1 MNDHVNLDALWRTC
15 SAGKAGAEPAP
26 STPRKSPAEEGVI
39 TAEFAVALPA
49 VTVVLALCLG
59 AASTGV
65 AQLKVEESARTAARA
80 AARGDSEAQIRSA
93 VNRIDPAQSVQ
104 ISVSPDSAVDAG
116 EGRARQVYVRVSRP
130 APGVIGSAT
139 GWVLRADAH
148 ARIEGGGGTQENT
161 DSEESADSEES
172 TGNDGE

>member
-1 MNDHVNLDALWRTC
+1 MNAHVNLGTLWRTC
-15 SAGKAGAEPAP
+15 SAGEAGAEPTP
-26 STPRKSPAEEGVI
+26 STLHKSPAEEGVI
-39 TAEFAVALPA
+39 TAEFAVALPT

-93 VNRIDPAQSVQ
+93 VSRIDPAQSVQ
-104 ISVSPDSAVDAG
+104 ISVSPDDVAAAG
-116 EGRARQVYVRVSRP
+116 EGRARQVHVRVSRP

-139 GWVLRADAH
+139 GWVLRADPH
-148 ARIEGGGGTQENT
+148 ARIEGGTG
-161 DSEESADSEES
+161 SEESP
-172 TGNDGE
+172 GNDGE

>member
-1 MNDHVNLDALWRTC
+1 MNAHVNLSALRCTRP
-15 SAGKAGAEPAP
+15 AEKVGAEPAP
-26 STPRKSPAEEGVI
+26 STPHKSQAEEGVI

-93 VNRIDPAQSVQ
+93 VSRIDPAQSVQ
-104 ISVSPDSAVDAG
+104 ISVSPDGVAADA
-116 EGRARQVYVRVSRP
+116 GRAREVHVRVSRP

-148 ARIEGGGGTQENT
+148 ARVESGGKNDAENGAGHE
-161 DSEESADSEES
+161 SE
-172 TGNDGE
+172 

>member
-1 MNDHVNLDALWRTC
+1 MNAHVNLGSLWNTC
-15 SAGKAGAEPAP
+15 PAGKVGAEPAP
-26 STPRKSPAEEGVI
+26 STPHKSPAEEGVI

-65 AQLKVEESARTAARA
+65 AQLKVEESARTAARS

-93 VNRIDPAQSVQ
+93 VSRLDPAPSVQ
-104 ISVSPDSAVDAG
+104 ISVSPDDAAVTEA
-116 EGRARQVYVRVSRP
+116 GRAREVHVRVSRP

-139 GWVLRADAH
+139 GWVLWADAH
-148 ARIEGGGGTQENT
+148 ARVEGGGGTQESS
-161 DSEESADSEES
+161 DSEESIGS
-172 TGNDGE
+172 DGE

>member
-1 MNDHVNLDALWRTC
+1 MNAHVNLGAWWRVR
-15 SAGKAGAEPAP
+15 PADKTGTESVP
-26 STPRKSPAEEGVI
+26 STPHEDAAEEGVI

-93 VNRIDPAQSVQ
+93 VSRIDPAQSVQ

-116 EGRARQVYVRVSRP
+116 EGCARQVHVRVSRP

-148 ARIEGGGGTQENT
+148 ARIEGGGGHH
-161 DSEESADSEES
+161 ESADSEES
-172 TGNDGE
+172 AGNDGE

>member
-1 MNDHVNLDALWRTC
+1 MNAHVNLGALRCTR
-15 SAGKAGAEPAP
+15 SVGKVGAEPVL
-26 STPRKSPAEEGVI
+26 STPHKSPAEEGVI

-93 VNRIDPAQSVQ
+93 VSRIDPAQSVQ
-104 ISVSPDSAVDAG
+104 ISVSSDDVAAAEAG
-116 EGRARQVYVRVSRP
+116 DGRARQVHVRVSRP

-148 ARIEGGGGTQENT
+148 ARVESGTG
-161 DSEESADSEES
+161 SEESP
-172 TGNDGE
+172 GNDGE

>member
-1 MNDHVNLDALWRTC
+1 MNAHVNLSAWARALP
-15 SAGKAGAEPAP
+15 AGKAGAEPTP
-26 STPRKSPAEEGVI
+26 STPHKSPAEEGVI

-59 AASTGV
+59 AASMGV

-93 VNRIDPAQSVQ
+93 VSRIDPAQSVQ
-104 ISVSPDSAVDAG
+104 ISVSPDDSAVTDA
-116 EGRARQVYVRVSRP
+116 GRAREVHVRVSRP

-148 ARIEGGGGTQENT
+148 ARVEGNGGTQESS
-161 DSEESADSEES
+161 DSEESAGS
-172 TGNDGE
+172 DGK

>member
-1 MNDHVNLDALWRTC
+1 MNAHVNLGAWWRVR
-15 SAGKAGAEPAP
+15 PADKTGTESVP
-26 STPRKSPAEEGVI
+26 STPHEDAAEEGVI

-93 VNRIDPAQSVQ
+93 VSRIDPAQSVQ

-116 EGRARQVYVRVSRP
+116 EGRARQVHVRVSRP

-148 ARIEGGGGTQENT
+148 ARVEGGAGSQEDTGTQ
-161 DSEESADSEES
+161 ESADSEES
-172 TGNDGE
+172 TGNEGE

>member
-1 MNDHVNLDALWRTC
+1 MNAHMNLGALRRARPAEKTG
-15 SAGKAGAEPAP
+15 SEPAL
-26 STPRKSPAEEGVI
+26 STPHKSPAEEGVI

-93 VNRIDPAQSVQ
+93 VSRIDPAQSVQ
-104 ISVSPDSAVDAG
+104 ISVSPDSTVGAG
-116 EGRARQVYVRVSRP
+116 EGRARQVHVRVSRP
-130 APGVIGSAT
+130 APGVIGSTT

-148 ARIEGGGGTQENT
+148 ARVEGGGGTQE
-161 DSEESADSEES
+161 SADSEES
-172 TGNDGE
+172 AGNDGE

>member
-1 MNDHVNLDALWRTC
+1 MNAHVNLGALKRTY
-15 SAGKAGAEPAP
+15 SAPKVGAEPTP
-26 STPRKSPAEEGVI
+26 STPHGSPAEEGVI

-93 VNRIDPAQSVQ
+93 VSRIDPAQSVQ
-104 ISVSPDSAVDAG
+104 ISVSPDDAAVA
-116 EGRARQVYVRVSRP
+116 EAGRARQVHVWVSRP

-148 ARIEGGGGTQENT
+148 ARVEGGTG
-161 DSEESADSEES
+161 SEESA
-172 TGNDGE
+172 GNDGE

>member
-1 MNDHVNLDALWRTC
+1 MNAHVNLGALWCTC

-26 STPRKSPAEEGVI
+26 STPHKSPAEEGVI

-80 AARGDSEAQIRSA
+80 AARGDSE
-93 VNRIDPAQSVQ
+93 VQ
-104 ISVSPDSAVDAG
+104 PH
-116 EGRARQVYVRVSRP
+116 RP
-130 APGVIGSAT
+130 GAE
-139 GWVLRADAH
+139 RADF
-148 ARIEGGGGTQENT
+148 RF
-161 DSEESADSEES
+161 S
-172 TGNDGE
+172 

>member
-1 MNDHVNLDALWRTC
+1 MNAHVNLGALRRARPAEKTGVE
-15 SAGKAGAEPAP
+15 SAL
-26 STPRKSPAEEGVI
+26 STPHKSPAEEGVI

-93 VNRIDPAQSVQ
+93 ISRIDPAQSVQ

-116 EGRARQVYVRVSRP
+116 EGRARQVHVRVSRP

-148 ARIEGGGGTQENT
+148 ARIEGGGGTQE
-161 DSEESADSEES
+161 SADSEES

>member
-1 MNDHVNLDALWRTC
+1 MNAHVNL
-15 SAGKAGAEPAP
+15 GACRCARLADKTESEPAP

-80 AARGDSEAQIRSA
+80 AARGDSEAHIRSA
-93 VNRIDPAQSVQ
+93 VSRIDPAQSVQ
-104 ISVSPDSAVDAG
+104 ISVSPDDVAAAEAG
-116 EGRARQVYVRVSRP
+116 EGRARQVHVRVSRP

-148 ARIEGGGGTQENT
+148 ARVEGDAGTQAGA
-161 DSEESADSEES
+161 DSEESAD
-172 TGNDGE
+172 NDGE

>member
-1 MNDHVNLDALWRTC
+1 MNAHVNLGAWWRVR
-15 SAGKAGAEPAP
+15 PANKTGTESVP
-26 STPRKSPAEEGVI
+26 STPHEDAAEEGVI

-49 VTVVLALCLG
+49 VTVFLALCLG

-93 VNRIDPAQSVQ
+93 VSRIDPAQSVQ

-116 EGRARQVYVRVSRP
+116 EGRARQVHVRVSRP

-148 ARIEGGGGTQENT
+148 ARVEGGAGSQEDTGTQ
-161 DSEESADSEES
+161 ESADSEES
-172 TGNDGE
+172 TGNEGE

>member
-1 MNDHVNLDALWRTC
+1 MNAHVNLGSLWHTHP
-15 SAGKAGAEPAP
+15 AGKAGAEPAP
-26 STPRKSPAEEGVI
+26 STPHRSPAEEGVI

-80 AARGDSEAQIRSA
+80 AARGDSEAQIRST
-93 VNRIDPAQSVQ
+93 VSRIDPAQSVQ
-104 ISVSPDSAVDAG
+104 ISVSPDAVASDGAVAADA
-116 EGRARQVYVRVSRP
+116 GRAREVHVRVSRP

-148 ARIEGGGGTQENT
+148 ARVEGGGEN
-161 DSEESADSEES
+161 DAENGA
-172 TGNDGE
+172 GHGGE

>member
-1 MNDHVNLDALWRTC
+1 MNAHVSLGAWRC
-15 SAGKAGAEPAP
+15 ARPAGKSGAEPALL
-26 STPRKSPAEEGVI
+26 TPPKSPAEEGVI
-39 TAEFAVALPA
+39 TAEFAVAIPA

-93 VNRIDPAQSVQ
+93 VSRIDPAQSVQ

-116 EGRARQVYVRVSRP
+116 EGHARQVHVRVSRP

-148 ARIEGGGGTQENT
+148 ARVEGGGGSQ
-161 DSEESADSEES
+161 ESADSEES

>member
-1 MNDHVNLDALWRTC
+1 MNAHVNLGALRC
-15 SAGKAGAEPAP
+15 ARLAGKVGAEPAP
-26 STPRKSPAEEGVI
+26 STPRKSPAEEGMI

-93 VNRIDPAQSVQ
+93 VSRIDPAQSVQ
-104 ISVSPDSAVDAG
+104 ISVSSDSAVDAG
-116 EGRARQVYVRVSRP
+116 EGRARQVHVRVSRP

-148 ARIEGGGGTQENT
+148 ARVEGGAGSQEDTGTQ
-161 DSEESADSEES
+161 ESADSEES
-172 TGNDGE
+172 TGNEGE

>member
-1 MNDHVNLDALWRTC
+1 MNAHVNLGALRRTY
-15 SAGKAGAEPAP
+15 SAGKTGAEPAP

-93 VNRIDPAQSVQ
+93 VSRIDPAQSVQ
-104 ISVSPDSAVDAG
+104 ISVSPDDVAAT
-116 EGRARQVYVRVSRP
+116 EAGRAREVHVRVSRP

-148 ARIEGGGGTQENT
+148 ARVEGGGKNNAENGAGH
-161 DSEESADSEES
+161 E
-172 TGNDGE
+172 GE

>member
-1 MNDHVNLDALWRTC
+1 MNAHVNLGALRCTRL
-15 SAGKAGAEPAP
+15 AGKVGAEPAP
-26 STPRKSPAEEGVI
+26 STPHKSPAEEGVI

-80 AARGDSEAQIRSA
+80 AARGDSEVQIRSA
-93 VNRIDPAQSVQ
+93 VSRIDPAQSVQ
-104 ISVSPDSAVDAG
+104 ISVSPDDVVVTEA
-116 EGRARQVYVRVSRP
+116 GRAREVHVRVSRP

-148 ARIEGGGGTQENT
+148 ARVEGNGGTQESS
-161 DSEESADSEES
+161 DSEESAGS
-172 TGNDGE
+172 DGE

>member
-1 MNDHVNLDALWRTC
+1 MNAHMNLGVCRCARP
-15 SAGKAGAEPAP
+15 AGKVGAEPVPA
-26 STPRKSPAEEGVI
+26 TPHKDAAEEGVI

-93 VNRIDPAQSVQ
+93 VSRIDPAQSVQ
-104 ISVSPDSAVDAG
+104 ISVSSDSAVDAG
-116 EGRARQVYVRVSRP
+116 EGRARQVHVRVSRP
-130 APGVIGSAT
+130 APGVVGSAT

-148 ARIEGGGGTQENT
+148 ARVESSGEN
-161 DSEESADSEES
+161 DAENGAGHENE
-172 TGNDGE
+172 

>member
-1 MNDHVNLDALWRTC
+1 MNAHVNLGSLWNTC
-15 SAGKAGAEPAP
+15 PAGKVGAEPAP
-26 STPRKSPAEEGVI
+26 STPHKSPAEEGVI

-93 VNRIDPAQSVQ
+93 VSRIDPAQSVQ
-104 ISVSPDSAVDAG
+104 ISVSPDDAAVTEA
-116 EGRARQVYVRVSRP
+116 GRAREVHVRVSRP

-139 GWVLRADAH
+139 GWVLWADAH
-148 ARIEGGGGTQENT
+148 ARVEGGGGTQESS
-161 DSEESADSEES
+161 DSEESIGS
-172 TGNDGE
+172 DGE

>member
-1 MNDHVNLDALWRTC
+1 MNAHVSLGAWRC
-15 SAGKAGAEPAP
+15 ARPAGKTGAESVPD
-26 STPRKSPAEEGVI
+26 TPHKDAAEEGVI

-49 VTVVLALCLG
+49 VTVVLALSLG

-93 VNRIDPAQSVQ
+93 VSRIDPAQSVQ

-116 EGRARQVYVRVSRP
+116 EGRARQVHVRVSRP

-148 ARIEGGGGTQENT
+148 ARVEGGGGTQE
-161 DSEESADSEES
+161 SADSEES
-172 TGNDGE
+172 AGNDGE

>member
-1 MNDHVNLDALWRTC
+1 MNAHVNLGAWWRVR
-15 SAGKAGAEPAP
+15 PADKTGTESVP
-26 STPRKSPAEEGVI
+26 STPHEDAAEEGVI

-49 VTVVLALCLG
+49 VTVFLALCLG

-93 VNRIDPAQSVQ
+93 VSRIDPAQGGA

-116 EGRARQVYVRVSRP
+116 EGRARQVHVRVSRP

-148 ARIEGGGGTQENT
+148 ARVEGGAGSQEDTGTQ
-161 DSEESADSEES
+161 ESADSEES
-172 TGNDGE
+172 TGNEGE

>member
-1 MNDHVNLDALWRTC
+1 MNAHVNLGAWWRVR
-15 SAGKAGAEPAP
+15 PADKTGTESVP
-26 STPRKSPAEEGVI
+26 STPHEDAAEEGVI

-49 VTVVLALCLG
+49 VTVFLALCLG

-93 VNRIDPAQSVQ
+93 VSRIDPAQSVQ
-104 ISVSPDSAVDAG
+104 ISVSPDDVAATEAG
-116 EGRARQVYVRVSRP
+116 RTRQVHVRVSRP

-148 ARIEGGGGTQENT
+148 ARVEGGAGSQEDTGTQ
-161 DSEESADSEES
+161 ESADSEES
-172 TGNDGE
+172 TGNEGE

>member
-1 MNDHVNLDALWRTC
+1 MNAHVNLGALWCTC
-15 SAGKAGAEPAP
+15 FAGKAGVEPTP
-26 STPRKSPAEEGVI
+26 STPHRSPAEEGVI

-49 VTVVLALCLG
+49 VTAVLALCLG

-93 VNRIDPAQSVQ
+93 VSRIDPVQSVQ
-104 ISVSPDSAVDAG
+104 ISVSPDDAAAA
-116 EGRARQVYVRVSRP
+116 EAGRARQVHVRVSRP

-148 ARIEGGGGTQENT
+148 ARVEGGTG
-161 DSEESADSEES
+161 SEESAS
-172 TGNDGE
+172 NDGE

>member
-1 MNDHVNLDALWRTC
+1 MNAHVNLGALRC
-15 SAGKAGAEPAP
+15 ARLAGKVGAEPAP
-26 STPRKSPAEEGVI
+26 STPHKSPAEEGVI

-93 VNRIDPAQSVQ
+93 VSRIDPVQSVQ
-104 ISVSPDSAVDAG
+104 ISVSPDDAAVTEA
-116 EGRARQVYVRVSRP
+116 GRAREVHVRVSRP

-139 GWVLRADAH
+139 GWVLWADAH
-148 ARIEGGGGTQENT
+148 ARVEGGGGTQESS
-161 DSEESADSEES
+161 DSEESIGS
-172 TGNDGE
+172 DGE

>member
-1 MNDHVNLDALWRTC
+1 MNAHVNLGSLWNTC
-15 SAGKAGAEPAP
+15 PAGKVGAEPAP
-26 STPRKSPAEEGVI
+26 STPHKSPAEEGVI

-93 VNRIDPAQSVQ
+93 VSRIDPAQSVQ
-104 ISVSPDSAVDAG
+104 ISVSPDGAVDAG
-116 EGRARQVYVRVSRP
+116 EEHTRQVHVRVSRP

-148 ARIEGGGGTQENT
+148 ARVEGGAEN
-161 DSEESADSEES
+161 DAENGAGHENE
-172 TGNDGE
+172 

>member
-1 MNDHVNLDALWRTC
+1 MNAHMNLGALGNTC

-26 STPRKSPAEEGVI
+26 STPHKSPAEEGVI

-49 VTVVLALCLG
+49 VTAVLALCLG

-93 VNRIDPAQSVQ
+93 VSRIDPAQSVQ
-104 ISVSPDSAVDAG
+104 ISVSPDDATAVG
-116 EGRARQVYVRVSRP
+116 EGRTRQVHVRVSRP

-148 ARIEGGGGTQENT
+148 ARVEGGNG
-161 DSEESADSEES
+161 SEESTGEES

>member
-1 MNDHVNLDALWRTC
+1 MNAHVNFGALRSTC
-15 SAGKAGAEPAP
+15 SAGKTGTEPAP
-26 STPRKSPAEEGVI
+26 STPHRSPAEEGVI

-59 AASTGV
+59 AASTGA

-93 VNRIDPAQSVQ
+93 VSRIDPAQSVQ
-104 ISVSPDSAVDAG
+104 ISVSPDDVAAAEVG
-116 EGRARQVYVRVSRP
+116 EGRTRQVHVRVSRP

-148 ARIEGGGGTQENT
+148 ARVEGGGENDT
-161 DSEESADSEES
+161 ENGAGHE
-172 TGNDGE
+172 GE

>member
-1 MNDHVNLDALWRTC
+1 MNAHVNLGALRR
-15 SAGKAGAEPAP
+15 ARPAEKVGVEPVL
-26 STPRKSPAEEGVI
+26 STPHKSPAEEGVI

-49 VTVVLALCLG
+49 VMVVLALCLG

-80 AARGDSEAQIRSA
+80 AARGDSEVQIRSA
-93 VNRIDPAQSVQ
+93 VSRIDPAQSVQ

-116 EGRARQVYVRVSRP
+116 EGRARQVHVRVSRP

-148 ARIEGGGGTQENT
+148 ARVEGGADSEESI
-161 DSEESADSEES
+161 DSEESAD
-172 TGNDGE
+172 NDGE

>member
-1 MNDHVNLDALWRTC
+1 MNAHVNLGTLWRTC
-15 SAGKAGAEPAP
+15 SAGEAGAKPAL
-26 STPRKSPAEEGVI
+26 STLHKSPAEEGVI

-80 AARGDSEAQIRSA
+80 AARGDSEAQIRFA
-93 VNRIDPAQSVQ
+93 VSRIDPAQSVQ
-104 ISVSPDSAVDAG
+104 ISVSPDDAAAAE
-116 EGRARQVYVRVSRP
+116 EGRARQVHVRVSRP

-148 ARIEGGGGTQENT
+148 ARVEGGAG
-161 DSEESADSEES
+161 SEESTSEEITGEES

>member
-1 MNDHVNLDALWRTC
+1 MNAHVNLCALWRAY
-15 SAGKAGAEPAP
+15 SAGKTGAEPAL
-26 STPRKSPAEEGVI
+26 STPHKSPAEEGVI
-39 TAEFAVALPA
+39 TAEFAVALSA

-93 VNRIDPAQSVQ
+93 VSRIDPAQSVQ
-104 ISVSPDSAVDAG
+104 ISVSPDGAVDAG
-116 EGRARQVYVRVSRP
+116 EEHTRQVHVRVSRP

-148 ARIEGGGGTQENT
+148 ARVEGGGGTQESS
-161 DSEESADSEES
+161 DSEESIGS
-172 TGNDGE
+172 DGE

>member
-1 MNDHVNLDALWRTC
+1 MNAHVNLGALRLTHPARKVG
-15 SAGKAGAEPAP
+15 AGPAP
-26 STPRKSPAEEGVI
+26 STPPKSPAEEGVI

-93 VNRIDPAQSVQ
+93 VSRIDPAQSVQ
-104 ISVSPDSAVDAG
+104 ISVSSDSAVDAG
-116 EGRARQVYVRVSRP
+116 EGRARQVHVRVSRP
-130 APGVIGSAT
+130 APGVVGSAT

-148 ARIEGGGGTQENT
+148 ARVESSGEN
-161 DSEESADSEES
+161 DAENGAGHENE
-172 TGNDGE
+172 

>member
-1 MNDHVNLDALWRTC
+1 MNAHVNLGDLRCTRP
-15 SAGKAGAEPAP
+15 AGKTGVEPAP
-26 STPRKSPAEEGVI
+26 STPHKSPAEEGVI

-49 VTVVLALCLG
+49 VTVVLAICLG

-80 AARGDSEAQIRSA
+80 AARGDSEVQIRS
-93 VNRIDPAQSVQ
+93 VISRIDPAQSVQ
-104 ISVSPDSAVDAG
+104 ISVSPGGVAATEAG
-116 EGRARQVYVRVSRP
+116 EVRARQVHVRVTRP

-148 ARIEGGGGTQENT
+148 ARVEGNAG
-161 DSEESADSEES
+161 SEES
-172 TGNDGE
+172 TGDDGE

>member
-1 MNDHVNLDALWRTC
+1 MPDTPHKDA
-15 SAGKAGAEPAP
+15 
-26 STPRKSPAEEGVI
+26 AEEGVI

-93 VNRIDPAQSVQ
+93 VSRIDPAQSVQ
-104 ISVSPDSAVDAG
+104 ISVSPEVAADA
-116 EGRARQVYVRVSRP
+116 GRARQVHVRVSRP

-148 ARIEGGGGTQENT
+148 ARVESGGKNEAENGAGH
-161 DSEESADSEES
+161 ESQ
-172 TGNDGE
+172 

>member
-1 MNDHVNLDALWRTC
+1 MNDHVNLGALRR
-15 SAGKAGAEPAP
+15 ARPAEKAGVGSAP
-26 STPRKSPAEEGVI
+26 STPHKDAAEEGVI

-93 VNRIDPAQSVQ
+93 VSRIDPAQSVQ

-116 EGRARQVYVRVSRP
+116 EGRARQVHVRVSRP

-148 ARIEGGGGTQENT
+148 ARIEGGGGTQE
-161 DSEESADSEES
+161 SADSEES